1 MLCLIFDS
9 FTMFNIEKVH
19 PHEYIEYGDI
29 YRENMEA
36 RLKKDESSGNDWEG
50 KHKIK
55 KAMQNNA
62 DC

>member
-1 MLCLIFDS
+1 MLCLISDS
-9 FTMFNIEKVH
+9 STIFNIEKVH
-19 PHEYIEYGDI
+19 PHEYGDI

-36 RLKKDESSGNDWEG
+36 RLKKDESSGNYWRG

-55 KAMQNNA
+55 KAMQIA

>member
-36 RLKKDESSGNDWEG
+36 RLKKDKSSGNDWEG

-55 KAMQNNA
+55 KAMQIA